1 VIAGV
6 IGTQKFIYDL
16 WGDTVNIASRMESH
30 SEVGKIQVTAA
41 TYELLKQQ
49 FVLEERGA
57 IEVKGK
63 GQMRTYWLVAK
74 GCSKNH

>member
-1 VIAGV
+1 
-6 IGTQKFIYDL
+6 
-16 WGDTVNIASRMESH
+16 MESH